1 MTALPE
7 IRLLSRTP
15 ASWAERAAARL
26 PELLA
31 DHAACELQ
39 AAVSALSLVGFYPQN
54 VKLVERLSALAAEEL
69 RHFRRAVKEARRF
82 GAVLS
87 PRRRNPYAAS
97 LKAACRTAKE
107 PERGLDLLLVCALI
121 EVRSHERFE
130 TLAPRITDAR
140 LARFYGELAEAEAR
154 HGPAYLE
161 LAVAHG
167 GAEATRKRLT
177 ELLRVESEALERN
190 ARPDV
195 SVHGAA

>member
-1 MTALPE
+1 MTSLPE

-15 ASWAERAAARL
+15 AAWAERAAAHL

-39 AAVSALSLVGFYPQN
+39 AAVAALSLVGFYPQD
-54 VKLVERLSALAAEEL
+54 VRLVDRLSALAVEEL
-69 RHFRRAVKEARRF
+69 RHFRRATKEARRF

-87 PRRRNPYAAS
+87 PRRRNPYAAA
-97 LKAACRTAKE
+97 LKAACRTARE

-121 EVRSHERFE
+121 EARSHERFAV
-130 TLAPRITDAR
+130 LAPRIADGR
-140 LARFYGELAEAEAR
+140 LARFYRELAEAEAR

-161 LAVAHG
+161 LAVAHAG
-167 GAEATRKRLT
+167 PEATRKRLG
-177 ELLRVESEALERN
+177 ELLRIEAEALERN